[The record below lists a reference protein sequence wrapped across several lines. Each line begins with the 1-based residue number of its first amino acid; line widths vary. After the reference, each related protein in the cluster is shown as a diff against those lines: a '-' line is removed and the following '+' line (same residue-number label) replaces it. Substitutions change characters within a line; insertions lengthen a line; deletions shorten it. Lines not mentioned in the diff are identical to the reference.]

1 MKAIVYCALLIATLT
16 ACSERKKVDPIL
28 AADPGLLHRNE
39 KQLTEVIIYD
49 VFSPPVSS
57 RIYAYTSLAAYETMR
72 HADSSYASITDQMNG
87 FGDMP
92 VPQKGQSYNYL
103 LAATKA
109 FFTVAEKITF
119 SLDTLRQYQ
128 DKVYAD
134 FKELLDEE
142 TYKNSLAFG
151 ELVGKKVLERAS
163 KDNYKETRGMPKFL
177 GSQEPGKWRSTPP
190 DYLDAAEPYWYQ
202 IKPLVLD
209 SFKQVACPAA
219 PEFSMQKSSAFY
231 KSVDEVYNISTHLTP
246 EQKDIA
252 RYWDDNPFVI
262 EHSGHMMYANKKI
275 TPVGHWMGIT
285 SIACKEK
292 KANAVQASQAYALTS
307 SAMFDAIISCWYTKY
322 QSQHIRPVSV
332 INESIDPQWQ
342 PFLQTPPFPEH
353 PSGHSGISAA
363 AATVLTKLFGDNF
376 PFEDTSDLEYIGMK
390 RRFQSFEQ
398 AAQEAS
404 ISRVYGGIHYR
415 TGVEAGVIQG
425 KQVGMLVLDKVN
437 HMQSADRNLGLSVL
451 NPKN

>member
-1 MKAIVYCALLIATLT
+1 MKAVIYCALLMATLT
-16 ACSERKKVDPIL
+16 ACSARKKVDSAL
-28 AADPGLLHRNE
+28 ATDAGLLHRNE

-57 RIYAYTSLAAYETMR
+57 RIYTYTSLAAYEAMR
-72 HADSSYASITDQMNG
+72 HADPSYASIAAQMNG
-87 FGDMP
+87 FGPMP
-92 VPQKGQSYNYL
+92 APQKGKSYNYL

-119 SLDTLRQYQ
+119 SLDTLKQYQ

-134 FKELLDEE
+134 FKELLNEE
-142 TYKNSLAFG
+142 TFTNSLAFG
-151 ELVGKKVLERAS
+151 ESVGRKVLERAA

-202 IKPLVLD
+202 IKTLVLD
-209 SFKQVACPAA
+209 SVKQIACPPPPA
-219 PEFSMQKSSAFY
+219 FNMQKSSAFLN
-231 KSVDEVYNISTHLTP
+231 SVNEVYGITTQLTP

-262 EHSGHMMYANKKI
+262 EHSGHLMYANKKI
-275 TPVGHWMGIT
+275 TPVGHWIGIT
-285 SIACKEK
+285 GIACKK
-292 KANAVQASQAYALTS
+292 GKANTVQTALAYVLTS
-307 SAMFDAIISCWYTKY
+307 AAMFDVIISCWQTKY
-322 QSQHIRPVSV
+322 QYQHIRPVSV
-332 INESIDPQWQ
+332 INESIDPNWQ

-353 PSGHSGISAA
+353 PSGHSGISAS
-363 AATVLTKLFGDNF
+363 AATVLTSLFGDNF
-376 PFEDTSDLEYIGMK
+376 SFEDISDLEYIGMK
-390 RRFQSFEQ
+390 RNFQSFEQ

-415 TGVEAGVIQG
+415 TGVEAGAVQG
-425 KQVGMLVLDKVN
+425 KEVGKLVLERIDPKT
-437 HMQSADRNLGLSVL
+437 SAN
-451 NPKN
+451 

>member
-1 MKAIVYCALLIATLT
+1 MKAVFYCSFLIATLT
-16 ACSERKKVDPIL
+16 ACSARTKVDPQL
-28 AADPGLLHRNE
+28 ATDAGLLHRNE
-39 KQLTEVIIYD
+39 KQLTKVIIYD

-57 RIYAYTSLAAYETMR
+57 RIYAYTSLAAYEAMR
-72 HADSSYASITDQMNG
+72 HADPKYASVASQMNG
-87 FGDMP
+87 FGAMP
-92 VPQKGQSYNYL
+92 APQKGKSYNYL

-119 SLDTLRQYQ
+119 SLDTLKQYQ
-128 DKVYAD
+128 DRVYGD
-134 FKELLDEE
+134 FEALLDEE

-151 ELVGKKVLERAS
+151 ESVGKKVLERAS

-177 GSQEPGKWRSTPP
+177 GSQAPGKWRPTPP
-190 DYLDAAEPYWYQ
+190 DYLDAAEPNWFQ

-209 SFKQVACPAA
+209 SLKQAACP
-219 PEFSMQKSSAFY
+219 PPPVFSTDKNSAFY
-231 KSVDEVYNISTHLTP
+231 QTANEVYTITTHLTP
-246 EQKDIA
+246 EQEVIA

-285 SIACKEK
+285 NIACKQK
-292 KANAVQASQAYALTS
+292 KATAVEASLAYALTS
-307 SAMFDAIISCWYTKY
+307 AAMFDVIISCWYTKF

-332 INESIDPQWQ
+332 INESIDPNWQ

-363 AATVLTKLFGDNF
+363 AATVLTKLFGDHF
-376 PFEDTSDLEYIGMK
+376 SFEDTSDLEYIGMK
-390 RRFQSFEQ
+390 RNFQSFEQ

-415 TGVEAGVIQG
+415 TGVDAGAIQG
-425 KQVGMLVLDKVN
+425 KQVGKLVLEQIN
-437 HMQSADRNLGLSVL
+437 PQLPAD
-451 NPKN
+451 